1 MILVS
6 TCLLGI
12 FSKYDGGSNLQPLL
26 AKYSHCGRF
35 LPVCPEQLGGLPTPR
50 HPAEIVGGCGEDV
63 LAGVCKVVNPAGEDL
78 SRPFCRGAEEVAAL
92 AASFPVKAAIL
103 KERSPSCGV
112 NRIYDGSFSHV
123 VQPGRGVTAAR
134 LKMLNIPLYSEEDIT
149 EELLL
154 QLLAEK

>member
-6 TCLLGI
+6 SCLLGI

-26 AKYSHCGRF
+26 AKYCHRGKF

-50 HPAEIVGGCGEDV
+50 RPVEIVDGCGEEV
-63 LAGVCKVVNPAGEDL
+63 LAGTRKAISQDGTDVSE
-78 SRPFCRGAEEVAAL
+78 PFCRGAQEVAAL
-92 AASFPVKAAIL
+92 AASFPVTAAIL

-123 VQPGRGVTAAR
+123 VKPGRGVTASR
-134 LKMLNIPLYSEEDIT
+134 LNMLNIPLYSEEDIT
-149 EELLL
+149 EKLLCE
-154 QLLAEK
+154 LLAEK